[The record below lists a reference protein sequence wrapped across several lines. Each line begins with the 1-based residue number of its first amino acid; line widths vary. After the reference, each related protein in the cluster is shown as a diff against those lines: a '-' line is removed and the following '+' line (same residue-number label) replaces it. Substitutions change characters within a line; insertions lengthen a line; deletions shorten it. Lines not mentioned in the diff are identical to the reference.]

1 MRGIKHIFAI
11 VFCCAFIFSS
21 PVKAIPVFDLMEGPT
36 TFSKIPVVFDQ
47 VKSLKDQLM
56 SMQATLKS
64 MGDKIKSISMFA
76 KDLADKIVSAYD
88 EVSGYTEEISERV
101 NLNGDNAKDTGRA
114 SRDVGDATE
123 EIVDS
128 SVDQT
133 EDIVDD
139 ETPTSDEAPSTSVFA
154 PKSPIMPIV
163 TPAIP
168 DVSPIKPIRPIVTP
182 AIPDVSPT
190 KPIRPIVTPTIPS
203 VSPTKPVAAP
213 VVDEK
218 EQDSPKIVPLLKT
231 IDKVKSKEPVSLEL
245 DIQYEEEEEEE
256 EEEEVSIEEEN
267 AKIEA
272 VKESIYNALQNCKE
286 IKVQFNDLLDLSI
299 SSIQENSDA
308 NSKTLDNITL
318 VINRAEKLNETEK
331 NNFINE
337 VKDIK
342 EKELKLTDSL
352 IGIVDGIKIS
362 YNTAYKNKI
371 EDGYKNYEKIAIA
384 YIKGDISKKEFQDA
398 GKKMKADAK
407 AIDVEPDKMV
417 IAEVGEKIK
426 EIQDELI
433 SLTNKIKQ
441 AEEMKENI

>member
-47 VKSLKDQLM
+47 VKNLKDQLM

-64 MGDKIKSISMFA
+64 MGDKIKSIAMFA
-76 KDLADKIVSAYD
+76 KDLADKIVSAYE
-88 EVSGYTEEISERV
+88 EVSGYTEEINERL
-101 NLNGDNAKDTGRA
+101 NLNGDNTKDTGRA
-114 SRDVGDATE
+114 SRDVEDATE

-154 PKSPIMPIV
+154 PKSPIRPIV

-168 DVSPIKPIRPIVTP
+168 GVSPAKPIRPIVTP
-182 AIPDVSPT
+182 SIPG
-190 KPIRPIVTPTIPS
+190 

-256 EEEEVSIEEEN
+256 EVSVEEEN

-299 SSIQENSDA
+299 SSIQENSNA

>member
-1 MRGIKHIFAI
+1 
-11 VFCCAFIFSS
+11 
-21 PVKAIPVFDLMEGPT
+21 
-36 TFSKIPVVFDQ
+36 
-47 VKSLKDQLM
+47 
-56 SMQATLKS
+56 
-64 MGDKIKSISMFA
+64 MFA

-88 EVSGYTEEISERV
+88 EVSGYTEEINERL
-101 NLNGDNAKDTGRA
+101 NLNGDNTKDTGRA

-154 PKSPIMPIV
+154 PKSPIRPIV

-168 DVSPIKPIRPIVTP
+168 GVSPAKPIRPIVTP
-182 AIPDVSPT
+182 SIPDVSPAKPIRHIVTPSIPDVSPT
-190 KPIRPIVTPTIPS
+190 KPIRPIVTPATPG

-256 EEEEVSIEEEN
+256 EVSVEEEN

-299 SSIQENSDA
+299 SSIQENSNA

-441 AEEMKENI
+441 AGDYTLRMIFYYFDEKDNRKNIRKDAILRITGEI